1 MLYLIATSEIPNHRY
16 EFFAKE
22 MGISKTVFKKK
33 IKTHSYIQFYWQ
45 SWNNALKV
53 TFHSNCIKYSGKVV
67 PQSDYEDLKYELMVV
82 EEPPEE
88 DKYRKLQNTTD
99 WIENSSTEEFVSTMP
114 EPLEK
119 MVQNPQ
125 KHPSLNNVL
134 MAMNYIFNQ

>member
-1 MLYLIATSEIPNHRY
+1 MSYLIATSEIPNHRY

-45 SWNNALKV
+45 SRPNTLKV
-53 TFHSNCIKYSGKVV
+53 TFHGSCIKYSGEVV
-67 PQSDYEDLKYELMVV
+67 SQSDYEDLKYKLMVV
-82 EEPPEE
+82 EETPEE
-88 DKYRKLQNTTD
+88 EKYRKLQNTTD

-125 KHPSLNNVL
+125 KHPSLGDVL

>member
-1 MLYLIATSEIPNHRY
+1 MSYFIATSEIPNHRY

-45 SWNNALKV
+45 SWNNAFKV
-53 TFHSNCIKYSGKVV
+53 TFYGDYVKYSGKVV
-67 PQSDYEDLKYELMVV
+67 SQADYEDLKYELMVV

-88 DKYRKLQNTTD
+88 DKYPKVQNTN
-99 WIENSSTEEFVSTMP
+99 NSSTEGFVSTMP

-125 KHPSLNNVL
+125 KHPSLGDVL
-134 MAMNYIFNQ
+134 MAMNYILNQ

>member
-1 MLYLIATSEIPNHRY
+1 MSYLIPVSEIPKDRY
-16 EFFAKE
+16 SFFANE
-22 MGISKTVFKKK
+22 MGISKTVFKTKM
-33 IKTHSYIQFYWQ
+33 KTHSYIQFYWQ
-45 SWNNALKV
+45 NWNNALKV
-53 TFHSNCIKYSGKVV
+53 TFHGDCIKYSGKVV
-67 PQSDYEDLKYELMVV
+67 SQSEYEDLKYKLMVV

-125 KHPSLNNVL
+125 KHPSLGNVL
-134 MAMNYIFNQ
+134 MAMNYILSQ

>member
-1 MLYLIATSEIPNHRY
+1 MSYFIATSEIPNHRY

-22 MGISKTVFKKK
+22 LGISKTVFKKK

-45 SWNNALKV
+45 GWSNALKV
-53 TFHSNCIKYSGKVV
+53 TFYGDYVKYSGEVV
-67 PQSDYEDLKYELMVV
+67 PQSDYEDLKYKLMVIE
-82 EEPPEE
+82 EEPED

-99 WIENSSTEEFVSTMP
+99 WIENSSVEEFVSTMP

-125 KHPSLNNVL
+125 KHPSLGNVL
-134 MAMNYIFNQ
+134 MAMNYILNQ

>member
-1 MLYLIATSEIPNHRY
+1 MLCLIATSEIPNHRY

-45 SWNNALKV
+45 SWHNAFKI
-53 TFHSNCIKYSGKVV
+53 TFHGDYVKYSGEVV
-67 PQSDYEDLKYELMVV
+67 SQADYEDLKYKLMVV

-99 WIENSSTEEFVSTMP
+99 WIENSSVEEFVSTMP
-114 EPLEK
+114 EPLETMAK
-119 MVQNPQ
+119 NPQ
-125 KHPSLNNVL
+125 KHPSLGNVL
-134 MAMNYIFNQ
+134 MAMNYIFSQ

>member
-1 MLYLIATSEIPNHRY
+1 MFYFIATSEIPKDRY

-33 IKTHSYIQFYWQ
+33 VKTCSYIKFYWR
-45 SWNNALKV
+45 SWNNAFQI
-53 TFHSNCIKYSGKVV
+53 TFHGDYVKYSGEVV
-67 PQSDYEDLKYELMVV
+67 SQSDYENLKYKLMVI
-82 EEPPEE
+82 EEEPEE
-88 DKYRKLQNTTD
+88 DKYPKIQNTN
-99 WIENSSTEEFVSTMP
+99 NSSTEGFVSTMP

-125 KHPSLNNVL
+125 KHPSLGDVL

>member
-1 MLYLIATSEIPNHRY
+1 MLCLIATSEIPNHRY

-33 IKTHSYIQFYWQ
+33 VKTCSYIKFYWR
-45 SWNNALKV
+45 SWNNAFQI
-53 TFHSNCIKYSGKVV
+53 TFHGDYVKYSGEVV
-67 PQSDYEDLKYELMVV
+67 SQSEYEDLKYELMVV

-99 WIENSSTEEFVSTMP
+99 WIENSSVEEFVSTMP
-114 EPLEK
+114 KPLEK

-125 KHPSLNNVL
+125 NHPSLGNVL
-134 MAMNYIFNQ
+134 MAMNYILNQ

>member
-1 MLYLIATSEIPNHRY
+1 
-16 EFFAKE
+16 

-33 IKTHSYIQFYWQ
+33 IKTHNYIQFYWQ
-45 SWNNALKV
+45 SWHNTFKV
-53 TFHSNCIKYSGKVV
+53 TFHGNCIKYSGEVV
-67 PQSDYEDLKYELMVV
+67 PQSDYEDLKYKLMVV

-125 KHPSLNNVL
+125 NHPSLGDVIK
-134 MAMNYIFNQ
+134 AMNYIFSQ

>member
-1 MLYLIATSEIPNHRY
+1 MSYFIATSEIPKDRY

-45 SWNNALKV
+45 SWHNAFKI
-53 TFHSNCIKYSGKVV
+53 TFHGDYVKYSGEVV
-67 PQSDYEDLKYELMVV
+67 SQADYEDLKYKLMVV

-99 WIENSSTEEFVSTMP
+99 WIENSSVEEFVSTMP

-125 KHPSLNNVL
+125 NHPSLGNVL

>member
-1 MLYLIATSEIPNHRY
+1 MSYFIATSEIPNHRY

-33 IKTHSYIQFYWQ
+33 IKTHSYIQFYWR
-45 SWNNALKV
+45 SWNNAFQI
-53 TFHSNCIKYSGKVV
+53 TFHGDYVKYSGKVV
-67 PQSDYEDLKYELMVV
+67 SQSDYEDLKYELMVV

-99 WIENSSTEEFVSTMP
+99 WIENSSKEEFVSTMP

-125 KHPSLNNVL
+125 KHPSLGNVL
-134 MAMNYIFNQ
+134 MAMNYILNQ

>member
-1 MLYLIATSEIPNHRY
+1 
-16 EFFAKE
+16 

-45 SWNNALKV
+45 SRPNTLKV
-53 TFHSNCIKYSGKVV
+53 TFHGSCIKYSGEVV
-67 PQSDYEDLKYELMVV
+67 SQSEYEDLKYELMVV

-119 MVQNPQ
+119 MVQNSQ
-125 KHPSLNNVL
+125 NHPSLGDVL
-134 MAMNYIFNQ
+134 MAMNYIFSQ

>member
-1 MLYLIATSEIPNHRY
+1 MSYLIPVSEIPKDRY
-16 EFFAKE
+16 SFFASE

-33 IKTHSYIQFYWQ
+33 IETHSYIQFYWQ
-45 SWNNALKV
+45 SWRNTFKV

-67 PQSDYEDLKYELMVV
+67 SQSEYEDLKYELMVV

-88 DKYRKLQNTTD
+88 NKYRKLQNTTD

-119 MVQNPQ
+119 MVQNQ
-125 KHPSLNNVL
+125 QNHPSLGDVIK
-134 MAMNYIFNQ
+134 AMNYMFN

>member
-1 MLYLIATSEIPNHRY
+1 
-16 EFFAKE
+16 
-22 MGISKTVFKKK
+22 
-33 IKTHSYIQFYWQ
+33 
-45 SWNNALKV
+45 
-53 TFHSNCIKYSGKVV
+53 
-67 PQSDYEDLKYELMVV
+67 MVV

-125 KHPSLNNVL
+125 KHPSLGDVL